1 MDFQKLNILGNFIHT
16 RIKKN
21 RQSES
26 MWLEV
31 RMLMG
36 ARWDEWWGHEGML
49 LGYWSFS
56 KEFVLISCKAVF
68 TSAENLCSREAW
80 CHMFTCF
87 SNLGAKV
94 CPVSSPLL
102 WIQEKLVLFNF
113 ILVVR
118 TEWWLLNPLFVKPK
132 TKIHLETFYKSLFVL
147 FIHSQHPIQNT
158 LNIKLCYIFI

>member
-1 MDFQKLNILGNFIHT
+1 MDFHKLNILGNFIRT
-16 RIKKN
+16 KIKN

-36 ARWDEWWGHEGML
+36 GWWDDWWGREGML
-49 LGYWSFS
+49 LGYWSSS

-80 CHMFTCF
+80 CHILTRY
-87 SNLGAKV
+87 SLGAVV

-102 WIQEKLVLFNF
+102 WIQEKLVLFSF

-118 TEWWLLNPLFVKPK
+118 TEWWFLNPLLMKPK

-147 FIHSQHPIQNT
+147 FIYSRHPI
-158 LNIKLCYIFI
+158 